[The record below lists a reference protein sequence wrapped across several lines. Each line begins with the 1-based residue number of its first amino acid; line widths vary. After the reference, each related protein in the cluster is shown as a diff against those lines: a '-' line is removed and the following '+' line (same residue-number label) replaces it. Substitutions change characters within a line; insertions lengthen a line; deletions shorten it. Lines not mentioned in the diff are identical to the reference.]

1 MKTATFALTV
11 FALVIS
17 SVKGLPNCE
26 KETNDHCLGE
36 DADFSQEGI
45 KNCIAAVTDKSKDC
59 LQYLDLMEK
68 CADDLEGNGACAS
81 DNANGD
87 AMPCLLQ
94 RVDAAKLSA
103 GCQAALPAKEEAKG
117 LRGKFWKDG
126 KRELTQEEQ
135 AELEG
140 EDVQVYKRWWKRKQK
155 KGRKSSD
162 KSYAI
167 LMQRRAKT
175 RKLIVFKT
183 ASTMAEVLGEKVLK
197 ARKVKKFGAKLIKKE
212 CKRYLKKDKQ
222 MNFNADDRA
231 EMLKEAIKAA
241 KTQIRNQ
248 KKQDL

>member
-1 MKTATFALTV
+1 MKTVIFALAV

-45 KNCIAAVTDKSKDC
+45 KKCIAAVTDKSKDC
-59 LQYLDLMEK
+59 VQYLDLLEK

-126 KRELTQEEQ
+126 KRELTKKEQ
-135 AELEG
+135 AQLEG
-140 EDVQVYKRWWKRKQK
+140 EDVQVYKRWWKRKRK

-167 LMQRRAKT
+167 LMQKRAKA
-175 RKLIVFKT
+175 RKLIVFKA
-183 ASTMAEVLGEKVLK
+183 ASTMAEVIGDNLK
-197 ARKVKKFGAKLIKKE
+197 SKKAKKFGARLIKKE
-212 CKRYLKKDKQ
+212 CKRYRKKDKQ
-222 MNFNADDRA
+222 LNFNSDDRA
-231 EMLKEAIKAA
+231 EMLKEATKAA
-241 KTQIRNQ
+241 ETQIRN
-248 KKQDL
+248 KKKSDL

>member
-1 MKTATFALTV
+1 MKIATFALSV
-11 FALVIS
+11 FALAIS
-17 SVKGLPNCE
+17 SIEGLPNCE

-36 DADFSQEGI
+36 GADFSQEGI
-45 KNCIAAVTDKSKDC
+45 KKCIAAVTDKSKDC
-59 LQYLDLMEK
+59 LQYLELIEK

-94 RVDAAKLSA
+94 RVDATKLSA

-126 KRELTQEEQ
+126 KRELTEEEQ

-140 EDVQVYKRWWKRKQK
+140 EDVQVYKRWWKRKLK

-167 LMQRRAKT
+167 LMQKRAKT
-175 RKLIVFKT
+175 RKLIVFKA
-183 ASTMAEVLGEKVLK
+183 ASTMVEAMGENFKSKK
-197 ARKVKKFGAKLIKKE
+197 AKKFGRKLIKKE
-212 CKRYLKKDKQ
+212 CKRYRKKDKQ
-222 MNFNADDRA
+222 INFNADDQE

-248 KKQDL
+248 KKEDL